1 MFAFV
6 KTDFDRVATLANES
20 CAKSHS
26 LRLVSTRD
34 ALSKMVPDD
43 SLHLFRLALAKLL
56 SEKLTRSNEAP
67 TNTAEVR
74 SDRVKFVPDRIAAE
88 KSVC

>member
-1 MFAFV
+1 MFALV
-6 KTDFDRVATLANES
+6 KTDFDSVATLANES
-20 CAKSHS
+20 WAKSHS

-34 ALSKMVPDD
+34 ALSKMVPED

-67 TNTAEVR
+67 RNTAELR